1 MLVQYQ
7 RPDISGPK
15 LSEFSVLNVGEPLI
29 LNQILQSSLGILG
42 EVKKT
47 RFLFLHEQTRI
58 HLDRVDGLGTFL
70 EFEVCLKPEETIE
83 YGTNI
88 ANALRKTFKIDDGD
102 LLNNAYM
109 DEILKNL

>member
-1 MLVQYQ
+1 MLVQYH
-7 RPDISGPK
+7 RPDIVGPK
-15 LSEFSVLNVGEPLI
+15 LSQFNVLDVSEPTK
-29 LNQILQSSLGILG
+29 LNQMLQSSLGILG

-83 YGTNI
+83 HGTNI
-88 ANALRKTFKIDDGD
+88 ANELRKTFEIDDGD
-102 LLNNAYM
+102 LLTKAYM
-109 DEILKNL
+109 DEILKN